1 MTRPALLLI
10 PGQLNDAELWRDQI
24 AGLGERA
31 DCIVPDITGGG
42 DLESLAQAVLAAA
55 PERFSLA
62 GFSLGGYVA
71 VEIARQAPQR
81 IERLALLDTAIVP
94 DSPARA
100 RGRRQLE
107 DLAALPG
114 RFHGFGNQLL
124 RSYLAAG
131 NLGNAAIVARIRDM
145 TERLG
150 PEVFVRQSRIPR
162 KDGSDVLAALACPV
176 LILCGEQDA
185 ITPLADHV
193 AMAALV
199 PQARLVAVPGSGH
212 MTPIEQPEAVT
223 RALRDWLDRP
233 VR

>member
-42 DLESLAQAVLAAA
+42 DLESLAQAVLAEA

-71 VEIARQAPQR
+71 VEMARQAPQR

-94 DSPARA
+94 DSPARG
-100 RGRRQLE
+100 RSRRQLE

-150 PEVFVRQSRIPR
+150 SEVFVRQSRIPR
-162 KDGSDVLAALACPV
+162 KDGSEVLAALACPV
-176 LILCGEQDA
+176 LILCGEEDA

-199 PQARLVAVPGSGH
+199 PQASFVAVPGSGH

-233 VR
+233 LR